1 MACKAQTNGTDEVR
15 TGQMQL
21 KSDKM
26 LRERERNRKVKNSV
40 VLETLVMGQYQTES
54 MVPAILDGQILA
66 EETRADQ
73 LNEQGV
79 VLLIEQ
85 VKKMGCSSSYFAWE
99 RNW

>member
-1 MACKAQTNGTDEVR
+1 
-15 TGQMQL
+15 
-21 KSDKM
+21 
-26 LRERERNRKVKNSV
+26 
-40 VLETLVMGQYQTES
+40 MGQYQTES